1 MDAGWARLEADREGL
16 VTSNFVLDE
25 TATLL
30 GRRADN
36 RFAAKRL
43 KNIYASSVLK
53 ILRPDTED
61 ELQAIEWFVKFA
73 DQGVSFTDCMS
84 FTLMAREGL
93 RTVFSF
99 DQHFDFAGF
108 GRVPKFR

>member
-84 FTLMAREGL
+84 FTLITREGL